1 MSYLALCFCAVF
13 TAWLLYQDAPNRGRM
28 SPGLWIPLIW
38 FLMYSS
44 RPIARWLG
52 AGSGGSEEE
61 GSSIDAIVQF
71 CLIAGAFIVL
81 NRRAFPWGKLVS
93 LNPAFFLLFFYFAL
107 SIVWTIYPFIA
118 FKRLFKE
125 FGNVMIILVI
135 LTEADPAAAFK
146 TICIR
151 CAIIWFPLS
160 EVLIRWFPH
169 YGRQYGNSGFG
180 MVTGVTTQKNTLGE
194 ICAFFGLVILWD
206 MIDRYRNRTRG
217 SPRGS
222 FWPAAIVLAMG
233 MALLLQ
239 SQSKTSLLAFGIGVA
254 IFFSAGIKVV
264 GRAPAFFAK
273 CIFLAIAIGLVITAV
288 WTITIAPLI
297 ESIGRDPT
305 FTERTRIWSTVLDQN
320 INPLIGCGFFSFWLE
335 KGPSVWREFVNFQMN
350 TAHSGYLEMYLDGGL
365 IGCVL
370 LGVYL
375 LFTSWRAAGQFS
387 NENTFARI
395 LFAMIMMALIINFSE
410 TCFFRLGITW
420 CSLVLATLATHPLIL
435 QGNNIEEDAESYSPE
450 SVSATVVESFYE
462 SR

>member
-1 MSYLALCFCAVF
+1 MGYLALLFCVAF
-13 TAWLLYQDAPNRGRM
+13 TVWLLRKDVAIRGRL
-28 SPGLWIPLIW
+28 PRALWIPLLW

-52 AGSGGSEEE
+52 AGGGATEEE
-61 GSSIDAIVQF
+61 GSPIDAIVQF
-71 CLIAGAFIVL
+71 CLIAGAFVVL
-81 NRRAFPWGKLVS
+81 NRRAFPWGNLVS
-93 LNPAFFLLFFYFAL
+93 LNPAFFVLFFYFAL
-107 SIVWTIYPFIA
+107 SILWAIYPFIA

-151 CAIIWFPLS
+151 CATVWFPLS
-160 EVLIRWFPH
+160 EVLIRWFPY
-169 YGRQYGNSGFG
+169 YGRQYGNGG
-180 MVTGVTTQKNTLGE
+180 AAMVTGVTTQKNSLGE

-254 IFFSAGIKVV
+254 IFFSAGVKLVA
-264 GRAPAFFAK
+264 RAPAFFAK
-273 CIFLAIAIGLVITAV
+273 CIFLAVAIGLMITAI
-288 WTITIAPLI
+288 WTITVAPLL

-320 INPLIGCGFFSFWLE
+320 INPIIGCGFFSFWLE

-365 IGCVL
+365 IGCAL
-370 LGVYL
+370 LGAYL
-375 LFTSWRAAGQFS
+375 LYTSWRAAKLFS
-387 NENTFARI
+387 NENTFART
-395 LFAMIMMALIINFSE
+395 LFAVIMMALIINFSE
-410 TCFFRLGITW
+410 TCFFRLGLTW

-435 QGNNIEEDAESYSPE
+435 RANNMEENAESYSPE
-450 SVSATVVESFYE
+450 PVSATVVESFL
-462 SR
+462 